1 MNTIL
6 TTSISDPNIQQP
18 FTGKSLAFI
27 QNSYKQMFD
36 GVCQSIVGTRN
47 YSGLGFYVISG
58 LVDSGVPPAYV
69 IPEGWIF
76 HDGQL
81 YYCSGYNGT
90 PINDVIGTITSAYDL
105 TIDPVTFTDG
115 IARNVHRVLTITL
128 SDGVSGSGDFDYD
141 TISFPQND
149 FYRKFAQGEY
159 SGSTASGATVTPLS
173 SNELDPNSWLNG
185 ATGRFTPL
193 KAGYYEVNAH
203 FSISV
208 PVAAAVMTS
217 VMFIS
222 KNGSSVQTVGGMVG
236 DVGYD
241 NNRYAFNNHIV
252 YMNGTTDYLE
262 LTIVQDVATA
272 CSYFASFNAKRI
284 SE

>member
-1 MNTIL
+1 MKTIL

-18 FTGKSLAFI
+18 FTGKSLTFLQDNLADVA
-27 QNSYKQMFD
+27 D
-36 GVCQSIVGTRN
+36 GISKFLVGDRN
-47 YSGLGFYVISG
+47 YTTSDFYVVSGLRDTGT
-58 LVDSGVPPAYV
+58 PPVYA
-69 IPEGWIF
+69 IAEGWIF
-76 HDGQL
+76 YNGEL
-81 YYCSGYNGT
+81 YYCSGYAGN
-90 PINDVIGTITSAYDL
+90 PANDVIGTITTTYDA

-115 IARNVHRVLTITL
+115 VARSVHQVKTIVL
-128 SDGVSGSGDFDYD
+128 SDGVLGSGDIDYVD
-141 TISFPQND
+141 LIFSQD
-149 FYRKFAQGEY
+149 GFYRMFAQGEY
-159 SGSTASGATVTPLS
+159 SGSTAAGATVTPLS
-173 SNELDPNSWLNG
+173 SSELDPNSWLNG

-203 FSISV
+203 FRISV

-241 NNRYAFNNHIV
+241 NNRYAFNSHIV